1 VRPDPVENRRPP
13 EEGSRRAAD
22 LVIPG
27 TWPVLRILAHLA
39 ATEAYLLACIE
50 QRPNAVAR
58 PAEPD
63 GPYDREAVL
72 TDLDE
77 ARAATLAFVKS
88 RPEAVLTERCQ
99 YGEAG
104 EQTVGGVLFHLIEHL
119 IHHRAF
125 PLCKLSRPQA
135 LH

>member
-1 VRPDPVENRRPP
+1 M
-13 EEGSRRAAD
+13 
-22 LVIPG
+22 
-27 TWPVLRILAHLA
+27 RILAHLA
-39 ATEAYLLACIE
+39 ATEAYVLECIE
-50 QRPNAVAR
+50 KRPNAVVR
-58 PAEPD
+58 PAEPE
-63 GPYDREAVL
+63 GPFDREAVL

-104 EQTVGGVLFHLIEHL
+104 EQATGGVLYHLVAHV

-125 PLCKLSRPQA
+125 LVYKLERLRALRRDLPQ
-135 LH
+135 L